1 MNFYELYQ
9 LIKEGLAEKNPKF
22 LILLNEYKNLLN
34 EKGINIENMKFL
46 GAGDNGQAYLLQ
58 NGEVLKATSDDNE
71 LWIAK
76 HLENKQYNY
85 ICKIYKVINFT
96 HEIPKWDRWNNGNF
110 GVIVQERI
118 RPLDAME
125 SETYRQAIS
134 IVSNNL
140 PDSMN
145 YTYPFISMS
154 WDKIEKSNIEN
165 KTFQNAISILKNK
178 FNFDKIIKDVKKSG
192 VAIDDFHSGNLGKRE
207 DGTYVI
213 FDLGG
218 PNSKVRHDFY

>member
-1 MNFYELYQ
+1 MNFYEIYQ
-9 LIKEGLAEKNPKF
+9 IINEERRTNPKIQ
-22 LILLNEYKNLLN
+22 ILLNEYKNLLD
-34 EKGINIENMKFL
+34 EKGINVENMKLL
-46 GAGDNGQAYLLQ
+46 GIGDNGQAYLLQ
-58 NGEVLKATSDDNE
+58 NGEVLKATYDNNE

-96 HEIPKWDRWNNGNF
+96 YEVPKWDRWNNGNF
-110 GVIVQERI
+110 GIIVQERI
-118 RPLDAME
+118 YPLDAQE
-125 SETYRQAIS
+125 SKTYNEAIR
-134 IVSNNL
+134 IVSDNL
-140 PDSMN
+140 PEGKN
-145 YTYPFISMS
+145 YTYPFMDMS

-178 FNFDKIIKDVKKSG
+178 FNFDKIIRDVKKSG
-192 VAIDDFHSGNLGKRE
+192 VAIDDFHAGNIGKRE

-218 PNSKVRHDFY
+218 PNSKVRQDFY